1 VTMIPLALTRDD
13 LASYVNALFL
23 VYMILIFC
31 NILMSWIPRIPR
43 SATLRPVLDFIT
55 QTTDPY
61 LNVFRRLLNPIG
73 AGGMAIDISPILA
86 IIVLV
91 IVRTIIV
98 SAIINP

>member
-1 VTMIPLALTRDD
+1 MTIPVALTSDD
-13 LASYVNALFL
+13 VANYVNALFL

-31 NILMSWIPRIPR
+31 NIVMSWIPRIPR
-43 SATLRPVLDFIT
+43 SATLRPILDFIT

-86 IIVLV
+86 IIVLIV
-91 IVRTIIV
+91 VRTIII

>member
-1 VTMIPLALTRDD
+1 MTMAPLALTSDD
-13 LASYVNALFL
+13 VANYVNALFL
-23 VYMILIFC
+23 VYIILIFC

-61 LNVFRRLLNPIG
+61 LNIFRRLLNPIG

-91 IVRTIIV
+91 IARTIIV

>member
-1 VTMIPLALTRDD
+1 MIPLALTSDD
-13 LASYVNALFL
+13 VANYVNALFL

-91 IVRTIIV
+91 IARTIIV

>member
-1 VTMIPLALTRDD
+1 MIPLALTRND
-13 LASYVNALFL
+13 LADYVNALFL
-23 VYMILIFC
+23 VYIILIFC

-61 LNVFRRLLNPIG
+61 LNIFRRLLNPIG

-91 IVRTIIV
+91 IARTIIV